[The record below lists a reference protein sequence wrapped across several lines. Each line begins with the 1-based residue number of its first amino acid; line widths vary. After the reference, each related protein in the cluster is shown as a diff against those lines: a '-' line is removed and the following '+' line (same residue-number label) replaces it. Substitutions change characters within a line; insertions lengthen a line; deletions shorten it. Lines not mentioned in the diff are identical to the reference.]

1 MIYGMGNQA
10 LDRAETG
17 SNRGLDATFA
27 FDWSPGDVN
36 GQNSQ
41 ITPSL
46 RYNGPIPS
54 RPRDTVAFGFLF
66 SNIGDPFQ
74 AIGVPLGS
82 RLGSEEAIELNYAAH
97 LTSYF
102 LIQPVFQYD
111 KDVGGNSHVPNAAVF
126 GFRTQV
132 NFRSRSGAL

>member
-1 MIYGMGNQA
+1 MKPWPGCHFCLRLESRRCQ
-10 LDRAETG
+10 RAEQPDHAQ
-17 SNRGLDATFA
+17 S
-27 FDWSPGDVN
+27 
-36 GQNSQ
+36 
-41 ITPSL
+41 SL
-46 RYNGPIPS
+46 QWADSLGPIPS
-54 RPRDTVAFGFLF
+54 RPRDTVAFGFLY

-97 LTSYF
+97 LTSHF
-102 LIQPVFQYD
+102 LIQPVFQYY